1 MTILQKWQIII
12 IDKETVVKKNI
23 FKTIIMMTVLLCMA
37 SGCTGRARVN
47 QGFQDDSKISIV
59 TTIYPVYDFAGNIA
73 GDKAEIINL
82 VPAGVEPHDFE
93 LSTGDMQ
100 LIEQADVFIYN
111 GAGMEHFVDKTL
123 ASVSNKDL
131 IVVECAKDIDLL
143 NASHSHSHEED
154 SHEKEENDEE
164 EKMDP
169 HTWLSVSNAM
179 LEAET
184 IKNALVEL
192 DPSNAEYYQ
201 NNYDAYMKQLKELQ
215 EMYVSELSDLSSDT
229 IVVAHEAFGYLC
241 EEYGLKQEGIEGLT
255 ADSEPD
261 SARMKEIID
270 YCKENEVKVIFFE
283 ELVSP
288 KVAETVAAEIGA
300 ETMVLNPIEGLT
312 PEQTEKELDY
322 IGLMKENLE
331 ALKKALK

>member
-1 MTILQKWQIII
+1 MKTRII
-12 IDKETVVKKNI
+12 
-23 FKTIIMMTVLLCMA
+23 KTIIMLTVLFCGVT
-37 SGCTGRARVN
+37 GCSGRAGGN
-47 QGFQDDSKISIV
+47 TGFQDDSKLSIV
-59 TTIYPVYDFAGNIA
+59 TTIYPVYDFADKIA

-82 VPAGVEPHDFE
+82 VPAGMEPHDFE

-100 LIEQADVFIYN
+100 VIEQADVFIYN

-123 ASVSNKDL
+123 ESVSNKDL
-131 IVVECAKDIDLL
+131 IVVECAKDIELL
-143 NASHSHSHEED
+143 QTTHSHSHDEEA
-154 SHEKEENDEE
+154 SHESETQNEETHEE
-164 EKMDP
+164 EQMDP
-169 HTWLSVSNAM
+169 HTWLSVSNAI

-184 IKNALVEL
+184 IKNALV
-192 DPSNAEYYQ
+192 DMDAANAEYYES
-201 NNYDAYMKQLKELQ
+201 NFEAYKKQLKELH
-215 EMYVSELSDLSSDT
+215 ELYVAELANLSKDT

-270 YCKENEVKVIFFE
+270 YCKENEIKVIFFE

-312 PEQTEKELDY
+312 SEQEEEGLDY

>member
-1 MTILQKWQIII
+1 MKIKIINAIII
-12 IDKETVVKKNI
+12 L
-23 FKTIIMMTVLLCMA
+23 TVLLCVV
-37 SGCTGRARVN
+37 SGCSRTAGRN

-59 TTIYPVYDFAGNIA
+59 TTIYPVYDFASNIA
-73 GDKAEIINL
+73 GEKAEIINL

-123 ASVSNKDL
+123 TSVSNKDL
-131 IVVECAKDIDLL
+131 IVVECAKDIELL
-143 NASHSHSHEED
+143 QATHTHLHEED
-154 SHEKEENDEE
+154 LHESESNDEDAHGA

-169 HTWLSVSNAM
+169 HTWLSISNAI

-184 IKNALVEL
+184 IKNVLV
-192 DPSNAEYYQ
+192 DMDAANAEYYQ
-201 NNYDAYMKQLKELQ
+201 NNFETYKEQLQALQ
-215 EMYVSELSDLSSDT
+215 DLYVSELSDLSKDT

-312 PEQTEKELDY
+312 AKQEEENLNY

>member
-1 MTILQKWQIII
+1 MTILQEWQIII
-12 IDKETVVKKNI
+12 TDKEIIVK
-23 FKTIIMMTVLLCMA
+23 TRIIKIVFILAVLLCGVI
-37 SGCTGRARVN
+37 GCSGRAGN
-47 QGFQDDSKISIV
+47 TTGFQDDNKLSIV
-59 TTIYPVYDFAGNIA
+59 TTIYPVYDFADKIA

-82 VPAGVEPHDFE
+82 VPAGMEPHDFE

-100 LIEQADVFIYN
+100 LIEQADMFVYN

-123 ASVSNKDL
+123 ESVSNKDL
-131 IVVECAKDIDLL
+131 VVVECAKDIELL
-143 NASHSHSHEED
+143 QATHSHSH
-154 SHEKEENDEE
+154 DEE
-164 EKMDP
+164 ESHEGETHEDEQMDP
-169 HTWLSVSNAM
+169 HTWLSVSNAI

-184 IKNALVEL
+184 IKNALVEM
-192 DPSNAEYYQ
+192 DASNEEYYE
-201 NNYDAYMKQLKELQ
+201 NNFEAYKKQLMELQ
-215 EMYVSELSDLSSDT
+215 ELYVNELSDLSQDT

-270 YCKENEVKVIFFE
+270 YCKENDIQVIFFE

-288 KVAETVAAEIGA
+288 KVAETVANEIGA

-312 PEQTEKELDY
+312 SEQEEEGLDY

>member
-1 MTILQKWQIII
+1 MKTKKINSILILAILMFI
-12 IDKETVVKKNI
+12 T
-23 FKTIIMMTVLLCMA
+23 TGC
-37 SGCTGRARVN
+37 SGQSGSQA
-47 QGFQDDSKISIV
+47 GFQDETKISIV
-59 TTIYPVYDFAGNIA
+59 TTIYPLYDFASNVA

-123 ASVSNKDL
+123 QSISNEDL
-131 IVVECAKDIDLL
+131 VVVECANGLELL
-143 NASHSHSHEED
+143 QGEHAHNHDDEEDVHEED
-154 SHEKEENDEE
+154 EHTGQT
-164 EKMDP
+164 DP
-169 HTWLSVSNAM
+169 HTWLSIRNAI
-179 LEAET
+179 LEAEV
-184 IKNALVEL
+184 IKETLVL
-192 DPSNAEYYQ
+192 IDADNAEYYKT
-201 NNYDAYMKQLKELQ
+201 NFENYKAQLTELQ
-215 EMYVSELSDLSSDT
+215 ELYETELSAVSKDT

-241 EEYGLKQEGIEGLT
+241 EEYGLHQEGIEGLT

-270 YCKENEVKVIFFE
+270 YCKEEDVQVIFFE

-288 KVAETVAAEIGA
+288 KVAQTVAAEVGA

-312 PEQTEKELDY
+312 VEQEEEGLDY